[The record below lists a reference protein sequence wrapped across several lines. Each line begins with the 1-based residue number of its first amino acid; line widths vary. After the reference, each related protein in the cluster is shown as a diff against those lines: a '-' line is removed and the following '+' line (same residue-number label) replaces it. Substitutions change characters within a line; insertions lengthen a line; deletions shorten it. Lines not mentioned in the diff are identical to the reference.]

1 MSLQADTAEASLPL
15 PWAWAPDFATLTKP
29 RIVAFVCLSTLVG
42 FVLSSTGPV
51 NLELLLHALVGTAMA
66 SGGTAAL
73 NQFLE
78 RDLDARMTRT
88 AGRPLPAGRLGPEE
102 AHCFGVLLS
111 ASGIFYLGM
120 SVNWATGLVAALT
133 LAIYLFLYTPLKL
146 RTPLNTA
153 VGAVAG
159 ALPPVGGWVAATGG
173 LSPGAWALFAI
184 LFLWQFPH
192 VLAITWLHREDY
204 ARGGYRM
211 ASVLDPD
218 GGRTGRQV
226 VTYSLI
232 LLPFSLLPTFL
243 GMTGRFCFCISLALG
258 LTFLWFGLR
267 FRQARTPRRA
277 RLLML
282 ASLAYLPLLWLL
294 MISDRI
300 LV

>member
-1 MSLQADTAEASLPL
+1 MNSQADTPSASLPL
-15 PWAWAPDFATLTKP
+15 PWAWASDFAALTKP
-29 RIVAFVCLSTLVG
+29 RIVVFVCLSTLVG
-42 FVLSSTGPV
+42 FVLGSAGPV
-51 NLELLLHALVGTAMA
+51 HLELLLHALIGTAMV

-78 RDLDARMTRT
+78 RDLDARMSRT

-146 RTPLNTA
+146 RTPLNLA

-159 ALPPVGGWVAATGG
+159 ALPPMGGWVAATGG

-192 VLAITWLHREDY
+192 VLAISWLYREDY

-218 GGRTGRQV
+218 GRRTGRQV
-226 VTYSLI
+226 AAYSLI
-232 LLPFSLLPTFL
+232 LLPFSLLPTSL
-243 GMTGRFCFCISLALG
+243 GMTGPFCLYASLLLG
-258 LTFLWFGLR
+258 LTFLGFGLR
-267 FRQARTPRRA
+267 FWQARTPRRA
-277 RLLML
+277 RFLVL
-282 ASLAYLPLLWLL
+282 ASLVYLPLLWLV
-294 MISDRI
+294 MIFDRI
-300 LV
+300 FT

>member
-1 MSLQADTAEASLPL
+1 MSLRTDTVEASPPL
-15 PWAWAPDFATLTKP
+15 PWALASDFAELAKP

-42 FVLSSTGPV
+42 FVLGSAGPV
-51 NLELLLHALVGTAMA
+51 DLELLLHALIGTAMV

-78 RDLDARMTRT
+78 RDLDARMART

-120 SVNWATGLVAALT
+120 SVNWGTGLTAALT
-133 LAIYLFLYTPLKL
+133 LAVYLFLYTPLKR

-159 ALPPVGGWVAATGG
+159 ALPPVGGWVAAAGG
-173 LSPGAWALFAI
+173 PAAGAWALFAI

-192 VLAITWLHREDY
+192 VLAITWLYREDY
-204 ARGGYRM
+204 ARGGCRM
-211 ASVLDPD
+211 VAVLDPD

-226 VTYSLI
+226 VAYSLV
-232 LLPFSLLPTFL
+232 LLPFSLLPTCLGVTGLVYLCASLLLGLAFL
-243 GMTGRFCFCISLALG
+243 G
-258 LTFLWFGLR
+258 FGLR
-267 FRQARTPRRA
+267 FRRARTPRRA

-282 ASLAYLPLLWLL
+282 ASLVYLPALWLL
-294 MISDRI
+294 MVFDRI
-300 LV
+300 FA

>member
-1 MSLQADTAEASLPL
+1 MSPQVDTSSASLSL
-15 PWAWAPDFATLTKP
+15 PWALASDFAELTKP

-42 FVLSSTGPV
+42 FVLGSVGPV
-51 NLELLLHALVGTAMA
+51 NLGLLLHALIGTAMA

-78 RDLDARMTRT
+78 RDIDARMTRT

-120 SVNWATGLVAALT
+120 SVNWATGLTAALT

-159 ALPPVGGWVAATGG
+159 ALPPVGGWVAAAGG
-173 LSPGAWALFAI
+173 LAPGAWALFAI

-192 VLAITWLHREDY
+192 VLAITWLFREDY
-204 ARGGYRM
+204 ARGGCRM
-211 ASVLDPD
+211 VSVLDPD
-218 GGRTGRQV
+218 GRRTGRQV
-226 VTYSLI
+226 VAYSLV
-232 LLPFSLLPTFL
+232 LLPFSLLPAFL
-243 GMTGRFCFCISLALG
+243 GMAGLFCFCASLLLG
-258 LTFLWFGLR
+258 LTFLGFGLR

-282 ASLAYLPLLWLL
+282 ASLVYLPALWLL
-294 MISDRI
+294 MVFDRI

>member
-1 MSLQADTAEASLPL
+1 MNSQVDTSSASLPL
-15 PWAWAPDFATLTKP
+15 PWALASDFAELTKP

-42 FVLSSTGPV
+42 FVLGSAGPV
-51 NLELLLHALVGTAMA
+51 NLDLLLHALIGTAMA

-88 AGRPLPAGRLGPEE
+88 AGRPLPAGRLGLEE

-120 SVNWATGLVAALT
+120 SVNWATGMAAALT
-133 LAIYLFLYTPLKL
+133 LVIYLFLYTPLKL

-159 ALPPVGGWVAATGG
+159 ALPPVGGWVAAAGG

-192 VLAITWLHREDY
+192 VLAITWLFREDY
-204 ARGGYRM
+204 ARGGCRM
-211 ASVLDPD
+211 VSVLDPD
-218 GGRTGRQV
+218 GRRTGRQV
-226 VTYSLI
+226 VAYSLI
-232 LLPFSLLPTFL
+232 LLPFSLLPAFL
-243 GMTGRFCFCISLALG
+243 GMAGLFYFCASLPLG
-258 LTFLWFGLR
+258 LTFLGFGLR
-267 FRQARTPRRA
+267 FCQARTHRRA

-282 ASLAYLPLLWLL
+282 ASLVYLPALWLL
-294 MISDRI
+294 MVFDRI